1 MTEIEK
7 LRIDKYLWA
16 IRLFKTRSLA
26 TEACKAGRV
35 KFNGQ
40 NLKPSAIV
48 KIGDVYQV
56 SKGIEKKIIEITEI
70 TTSEK
75 GDSTIVIVN
84 SNGTKTSQVIP
95 AGLDLMVKTGEI
107 VKADQALNL
116 DPNVG
121 GFGQEESEIVLQDPA
136 RIVGYLAF
144 CFCVLV
150 TQILLVLKKKQFEKV
165 QAAELNF

>member
-56 SKGIEKKIIEITEI
+56 SNGIEKKIIEVVDFSYNRTDAKIAVTKYKDLTAVED
-70 TTSEK
+70 THAFKSVFHA
-75 GDSTIVIVN
+75 STL
-84 SNGTKTSQVIP
+84 K
-95 AGLDLMVKTGEI
+95 LDR
-107 VKADQALNL
+107 
-116 DPNVG
+116 G
-121 GFGQEESEIVLQDPA
+121 GG
-136 RIVGYLAF
+136 R
-144 CFCVLV
+144 
-150 TQILLVLKKKQFEKV
+150 
-165 QAAELNF
+165 